1 MLYRGIGRE
10 EEHPPK
16 KEKWKMNGKVE
27 VYTFNEGTDY
37 EFFGLCYAG
46 SDIVIKDFKTKTGAI
61 RYAKKNGYEVA

>member
-16 KEKWKMNGKVE
+16 KEKWKMKTE
-27 VYTFNEGTDY
+27 IYTFNEGTDY